1 MAVIRPEPTGR
12 EIKLDP
18 NEIIMSK
25 TDKKGIIEYAN
36 DYFMQICGYEEHE
49 LMGEPHN
56 CIRHPLMPKIVFKI
70 LWHRLHTKKNI
81 HAIVINL
88 AKNGSHYWVIT
99 DFDFKLDED
108 GEIRAIYSRRRAATQ
123 KSIDFFGP
131 LYKKL
136 CEIEEKR
143 GMDGSWKYL
152 LGYLEEEQITLDDL
166 VLKLNGGFDGK
177 SKEVKKTLAE
187 KLKENEKVE
196 DVKELMDKA
205 VEKKGF
211 FKRLFGG

>member
-70 LWHRLHTKKNI
+70 L
-81 HAIVINL
+81 
-88 AKNGSHYWVIT
+88 
-99 DFDFKLDED
+99 
-108 GEIRAIYSRRRAATQ
+108 
-123 KSIDFFGP
+123 
-131 LYKKL
+131 
-136 CEIEEKR
+136 
-143 GMDGSWKYL
+143 
-152 LGYLEEEQITLDDL
+152 
-166 VLKLNGGFDGK
+166 
-177 SKEVKKTLAE
+177 
-187 KLKENEKVE
+187 
-196 DVKELMDKA
+196 
-205 VEKKGF
+205 
-211 FKRLFGG
+211 